1 MIVHDERFRSSATS
15 LAALA
20 FAASLFLPPSVAAQT
35 TVHRPVGHDV
45 SKPLREM
52 PVIPPQWDNMN
63 EHPVKPVPHPS
74 AGGKDTVLQT
84 TTGISAATVSGVVG
98 FDGVGVTSGYTIS
111 GEPPD
116 TNGSVGSTQYVQWVN
131 TAFAVYDK
139 ATGNKVYP
147 ASGFAGGNSIW
158 SGFTAGRCNTDNS
171 GDPIVLFDKQA
182 QRWIFTQFAVS
193 TTPYYQCVAVSQTAD
208 ATGAY
213 NRYAYS
219 FGTNFNDYPKVG
231 VWTDGYYFTFN
242 LFAHGRRFAGADM
255 CAMDRTTALA
265 GGAATMLCQATSTS
279 FGGLLPADIDGASG
293 AAGTTALPPAGT
305 PEYMASFGT
314 NSLNVWRLTPNYAAG
329 TLSVTGPSSIPVA
342 SFSTACGGGTC
353 IPQSGTTQKLDSLA
367 DRLMYRLS
375 YRNFGTYASLLVN
388 HSVTAG
394 TSTGV
399 RWYELRDSG
408 SGPSVFQQGTYAPDS
423 NYRWMG
429 SAAQDKQGNIAVGYS
444 VSSASINPAVRFA
457 TRAPADATG
466 TLSGE
471 QSLQIGSGSQSGHSR
486 WGDYS
491 SISVDPT
498 DDCTLWFTTEYLAQ
512 SGDFIWSTRVGHFKL
527 GTCQ

>member
-1 MIVHDERFRSSATS
+1 MKKSVRVIFALLVSCVFAGT
-15 LAALA
+15 ALA
-20 FAASLFLPPSVAAQT
+20 QK
-35 TVHRPVGHDV
+35 TVVLQPTRHAV
-45 SKPLREM
+45 SKPLRNTKA
-52 PVIPPQWDNMN
+52 IAPQWDNFN
-63 EHPVKPVPHPS
+63 QHPVKPVPHFS

-84 TTGISAATVSGVVG
+84 RTGITSATVNSVAG
-98 FDGVGVTSGYTIS
+98 FDGVGVSTGYTIS

-116 TNGSVGSTQYVQWVN
+116 TNGSVGATQYVQWVN
-131 TAFAVYDK
+131 SAFAVYDK

-147 ASGFAGGNSIW
+147 ASGFAAGNTLWQSL
-158 SGFTAGRCNTDNS
+158 GGRCATDNS
-171 GDPIVLFDKQA
+171 GDPIVLWDKQA
-182 QRWIFTQFAVS
+182 QRWIFSQFAVS
-193 TTPYYQCVAVSQTAD
+193 TTPYLQCVAVSQTSD

-213 NRYAYS
+213 NLYSYS
-219 FGTNFNDYPKVG
+219 FGTNFNDYPKIG

-242 LFAHGRRFAGADM
+242 LFARARRFAGADI

-265 GGAATMLCQATSTS
+265 GGAAKMLCQATSTS

-293 AAGTTALPPAGT
+293 AAGTTQLPPAGAS
-305 PEYMASFGT
+305 EYILNFGS
-314 NSLNVWRLTPNYAAG
+314 NSLNLWRVTPNYSAG
-329 TLSVTGPSSIPVA
+329 TLAVTGPTNIPVA
-342 SFSTACGGGTC
+342 AFSTACSGGTC
-353 IPQSGTTQKLDSLA
+353 IPQAGVSQKLDSLG

-375 YRNFGTYASLLVN
+375 YRNFGTYAALLVN

-408 SGPSVFQQGTYAPDS
+408 AGPSVFQQGTYAPDS

-429 SAAQDKQGNIAVGYS
+429 SIAQDKQGNMAAGYS
-444 VSSASINPAVRFA
+444 LSSASINPAIRFA
-457 TRAPADATG
+457 TRAPGDAAG

-471 QSLQIGSGSQSGHSR
+471 QVVLNGTGSQSGHSR

-491 SISVDPT
+491 SVSVDPV
-498 DDCTLWFTTEYLAQ
+498 DDCTMWYTTEYLQ
-512 SGDFIWSTRVGHFKL
+512 TTGDFIWSTHVTHFKL